1 MLGSAGVS
9 GAPWAQDAH
18 GRIVNCFCIFAHGLK
33 FRQTCRQNRAIKNL
47 FGRNLE
53 FRLDVRMFHVKHS
66 VEKPHFVPLKCAPES
81 PPQGHGLV
89 PCMFQ
94 LHVHRP
100 RGVDFLFRL
109 VRAESVGVRG
119 DGLMYGLNERAS
131 CARSF
136 SKSYKPDS
144 SAERNP
150 DSAGPS
156 LCKNKGDRIFIAVSK
171 RITGLGPATSTLAR
185 LRSTK

>member
-1 MLGSAGVS
+1 MFRPDRFSFARFCLHVCLNLKPCARTKEQFSIQPCAS
-9 GAPWAQDAH
+9 CAQ
-18 GRIVNCFCIFAHGLK
+18 
-33 FRQTCRQNRAIKNL
+33 
-47 FGRNLE
+47 
-53 FRLDVRMFHVKHS
+53 
-66 VEKPHFVPLKCAPES
+66 CAPES

-94 LHVHRP
+94 LHVQRP
-100 RGVDFLFRL
+100 RGVDFMFRL
-109 VRAESVGVRG
+109 VRAESAGVRG
-119 DGLMYGLNERAS
+119 DGLMYRLNERAS

-150 DSAGPS
+150 DPAGPS

>member
-1 MLGSAGVS
+1 MVRAVCGSESEHVREDREKVS
-9 GAPWAQDAH
+9 ASRW
-18 GRIVNCFCIFAHGLK
+18 R
-33 FRQTCRQNRAIKNL
+33 
-47 FGRNLE
+47 
-53 FRLDVRMFHVKHS
+53 
-66 VEKPHFVPLKCAPES
+66 
-81 PPQGHGLV
+81 V
-89 PCMFQ
+89 PCNARLNLCRKASTTASVRRTLSCAWVR
-94 LHVHRP
+94 LHEQRP
-100 RGVDFLFRL
+100 REVGFIFRL
-109 VRAESVGVRG
+109 VRAESAGVRG

-150 DSAGPS
+150 DPAGPS